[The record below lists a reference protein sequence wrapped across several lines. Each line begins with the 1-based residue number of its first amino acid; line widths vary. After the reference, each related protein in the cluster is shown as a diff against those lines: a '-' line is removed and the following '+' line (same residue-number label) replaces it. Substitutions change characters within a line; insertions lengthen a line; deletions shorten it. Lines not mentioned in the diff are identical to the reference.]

1 MDHIARTLNAK
12 PRALTHEFP
21 VNYALYKNGR
31 LITLVE
37 VKCRRTAMWQ
47 FPTLIM
53 STRKLDRAYELAERS
68 GVPLMVVTKW
78 ADNLGYLRVRDPY
91 RYPVKTGGRTDR
103 GDEQDIEALYDIP
116 IGKFKL
122 FPERA
127 HG

>member
-1 MDHIARTLNAK
+1 MRPRYESARDRENA
-12 PRALTHEFP
+12 AQ
-21 VNYALYKNGR
+21 
-31 LITLVE
+31 I
-37 VKCRRTAMWQ
+37 
-47 FPTLIM
+47 
-53 STRKLDRAYELAERS
+53 AERS

-78 ADNLGYLRVRDPY
+78 ADNLGYLRVRDPH

-116 IGKFKL
+116 IGKFRL